1 MLVLDLAVFHRPG
14 HTVRFREALGW
25 AALWVALAGIF
36 ALIVLF
42 WQGRQTALEFVTG
55 YVLEFSLSVDN
66 LFIFLLVF
74 RYFSV
79 PEEQQ
84 HTVLFWGV
92 LGAILMRGVF
102 ILAGVPWLDRPSWR
116 ALPATA

>member
-1 MLVLDLAVFHRPG
+1 MLVLDLTVFHRPG
-14 HTVRFREALGW
+14 KPVRFGQALLFAGMW
-25 AALWVALAGIF
+25 VGLAAAF
-36 ALIVLF
+36 AVIVLF
-42 WQGRQTALEFVTG
+42 WQGQQTALEFVTG

-74 RYFSV
+74 KYFAV

-92 LGAILMRGVF
+92 LGAIVMRGVF
-102 ILAGVPWLDRPSWR
+102 ILAGV
-116 ALPATA
+116 